1 MDPTLLVEFRL
12 VRGMVVLFS
21 VIIRSSLYLDLY
33 LTAPLKLASEGARGK
48 KLRFD
53 VDCMELISVSSMVV
67 YFEFFSIREWL

>member
-48 KLRFD
+48 KI
-53 VDCMELISVSSMVV
+53 EI
-67 YFEFFSIREWL
+67 